1 MFIRFVSMLGA
12 VAATA
17 ATLAFATPAA
27 AAQTES
33 QVAVSYADLDL
44 GQPADAAR
52 FDRRLRA
59 AAAEVCGP
67 DNAKD
72 VRIHQPVVACQK
84 EALSRAS
91 SDVRLALRGTVGTE
105 VALTTK

>member
-1 MFIRFVSMLGA
+1 MFTRIVSMLGA

-27 AAQTES
+27 AQAAD
-33 QVAVSYADLDL
+33 QVSVSYADLDL

-91 SDVRLALRGTVGTE
+91 SDARLALRGTVGTE